1 MRRKDDMEREVDTRQ
16 RLDQTRGEMKR
27 KKKHTLDQI
36 E

>member
-27 KKKHTLDQI
+27 NTLDQT